1 MDAINSSH
9 AAELTEAAATTAHRQ
24 LSAYFQRF
32 QSRLAPSNCR
42 HIQTLSRCAQVFCAY
57 YSLVFGCIGCKG
69 TRPVPVPPGARQLL
83 PHPSARTRRIGV
95 FGTTWG
101 SCLTGTR
108 PVQPRTDTWRLP
120 PPPNAL
126 MRRSG
131 GAARQGA
138 GWRLAVRQVACRPEE
153 VARLL
158 PPGPTPVPTAGMSRP
173 HSTAQVLS
181 RAASGALPIAPTS
194 ASGGAAAGA
203 PGKGHGSSGSGS
215 TGGNGAS
222 TSAGVVL
229 TVNDFLL
236 QTGLD
241 NLNLFKLVR
250 LVILSNRFPVL
261 LDWLLWTVVC
271 VCAGRPWQPRPDQ
284 ASLVVV
290 IGGIVRP
297 PLTACRCLAVLLPC
311 EAQWRFS
318 EAGQHGAT

>member
-32 QSRLAPSNCR
+32 QSRLAPGNCR
-42 HIQTLSRCAQVFCAY
+42 HIQTLSRCAQVGCA
-57 YSLVFGCIGCKG
+57 
-69 TRPVPVPPGARQLL
+69 
-83 PHPSARTRRIGV
+83 
-95 FGTTWG
+95 
-101 SCLTGTR
+101 SCLRAVAGLGWTGTR
-108 PVQPRTDTWRLP
+108 FNPMVAPSNCRRLR
-120 PPPNAL
+120 
-126 MRRSG
+126 MRSR
-131 GAARQGA
+131 GAQEGLRERCAWG
-138 GWRLAVRQVACRPEE
+138 LAVRQVARRPEE

-181 RAASGALPIAPTS
+181 RAASGALPLAATS

-203 PGKGHGSSGSGS
+203 PSKGHGSGGSGS

-222 TSAGVVL
+222 ASAGAVL

-250 LVILSNRFPVL
+250 LVSPSILFP
-261 LDWLLWTVVC
+261 
-271 VCAGRPWQPRPDQ
+271 
-284 ASLVVV
+284 
-290 IGGIVRP
+290 
-297 PLTACRCLAVLLPC
+297 LLPFVSC
-311 EAQWRFS
+311 A
-318 EAGQHGAT
+318 A